1 MFKSMRRLS
10 VQLLLGVF
18 AVVLLTTLSTGVP
31 AYWLTQREVEEQAW
45 RNVRNAQQATHAL
58 MQAEA
63 VRLQDL
69 ATLLAERP
77 TLQRLL
83 READTAE
90 LTPYLANFQA
100 QSDLDLVWVCP
111 LLCGAIPSQPYA
123 MLDGQPTLLTQRTV
137 TDALSGEVLGQV
149 VVGRWL
155 DAPFLRQLALS
166 TGATQSLVTLD
177 GRLLSSERGAT
188 ALMPAPPPQEQTLV
202 LSQQPVYATYI
213 PLGNGVQPPT
223 LWVETALSTAALQA
237 TSTRVVWLLSA
248 STALVALAGAFG
260 GLLYIRRLIAPLQQ
274 LTHVAERIRD
284 GDLLAT
290 IPLFHQSHEVQT
302 LSAALRQS
310 QASMGRALEERLQAR
325 DWLNT
330 LVQSIVEGVITLD
343 EAGRITFFSQGAE
356 ALTGWTAA
364 QALGQP
370 LDQLLLPTE
379 EGERFSDQLPPEGEK
394 RLIPVRTAAGKN
406 IVLAVTSAQ
415 LTAVPLQIAL
425 VLRDVTQDEARH
437 RLHSYFL
444 ANTSHEF
451 RTPLSTLNA
460 SMELLLDEQE
470 NLSVAEMRELLKP
483 SHLSLVSLQTLVDN
497 LLESSRI
504 EAGHFTIRHK
514 AVNFY
519 QLLQEALHIVRPL
532 LERRQ
537 QVVRLTS
544 GTAVAELTA
553 DPTRLTQV
561 LVNLLTNAS
570 KYSPQGTTIELFIN
584 QGDEMLRVGVADNG
598 PGIPVGEEANLFRR
612 FVRLATAD
620 TEQYGVGL
628 GLYVVK
634 TAIEAHGGRV
644 GVENRPSGGAVF
656 WFELPLATAEEQRRG
671 GAEEKLTTNH

>member
-1 MFKSMRRLS
+1 MFMRLMHRLW
-10 VQLLLGVF
+10 VQLLLGVL
-18 AVVLLTTLSTGVP
+18 AVVLLTTLGTGVP
-31 AYWLTQREVEEQAW
+31 AYWLTQRELEAQAW
-45 RNVRNAQQATHAL
+45 LNVRNAQQATESL
-58 MQAEA
+58 LLAEG

-77 TLQRLL
+77 TLHRLL
-83 READTAE
+83 REDNHAE
-90 LTPYLANFQA
+90 LTPYLTNFQT
-100 QSDLDLVWVCP
+100 QSDLDL
-111 LLCGAIPSQPYA
+111 LLICRAEPASLWAGSAWP
-123 MLDGQPTLLTQRTV
+123 MLCASTPPPTYTLLDEQPTLLASQTIVDSSTGRV
-137 TDALSGEVLGQV
+137 MGVA

-155 DAPFLRQLALS
+155 DAPFLRQLSAS
-166 TGATQSLVTLD
+166 TGATQSVLTPA
-177 GRLLSSERGAT
+177 GRLFSSELGAT
-188 ALMPAPPPQEQTLV
+188 TLLPNHQPTAEQEIQLANR
-202 LSQQPVYATYI
+202 PFFATYT
-213 PLGNGVQPPT
+213 PLGQG
-223 LWVETALSTAALQA
+223 LWLETALSATALRD
-237 TSTRVVWLLSA
+237 TEVRVLWVVGL
-248 STALVALAGAFG
+248 STAVVILLGALG
-260 GLLYIRRLIAPLQQ
+260 GLMFIRRLTAPLKQ
-274 LTHVAERIRD
+274 LTLVAKQISE
-284 GDLLAT
+284 GDLVAT
-290 IPLFHQSHEVQT
+290 IPLFHQSREVQT

-310 QASMGRALEERLQAR
+310 QASMVQALGERSHAR
-325 DWLNT
+325 DWLKA

-343 EAGRITFFSQGAE
+343 GAGQVTFFSQGAE
-356 ALTGWTAA
+356 ALTGWTAE
-364 QALGQP
+364 QALGRA
-370 LDQLLLPTE
+370 LTEILSPTE
-379 EGERFSDQLPPEGEK
+379 EGVTLHELWPPAGEK
-394 RLIPVRTAAGKN
+394 RVIPVRTTAGKP
-406 IVLAVTSAQ
+406 IVLAVTSAE
-415 LTAVPLQIAL
+415 LTAVPPQRIL
-425 VLRDVTQDEARH
+425 VLRDVTQEEARH

-444 ANTSHEF
+444 ANTTHEF

-460 SMELLLDEQE
+460 SMELLLDEAE

-519 QLLQEALHIVRPL
+519 QLLPEALHIVRPL
-532 LERRQ
+532 LERRR

-598 PGIPVGEEANLFRR
+598 PGIPAGEEANLFRR

-644 GVENRPSGGAVF
+644 GVENRPSGGALF
-656 WFELPLATAEEQRRG
+656 WFELPLATAEE
-671 GAEEKLTTNH
+671 TNH